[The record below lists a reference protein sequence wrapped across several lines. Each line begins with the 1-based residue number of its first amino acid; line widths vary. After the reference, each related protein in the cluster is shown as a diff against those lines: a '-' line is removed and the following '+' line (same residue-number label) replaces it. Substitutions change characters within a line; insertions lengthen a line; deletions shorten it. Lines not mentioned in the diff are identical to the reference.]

1 MKKTLQEKLLA
12 RQVKTPNGLLY
23 WILMLVVKVLNRKTH
38 TTFRYK
44 ADPRKDREP
53 FIIISNHASRVDYQ
67 FTGPVCYPNKLNYVV
82 GYNEFFRFPACL
94 LLKLAQVIPK
104 KNFTPDLYCMRQM
117 RSIIHRGGH
126 LCIMPEG
133 MSSITGMAQPVMA
146 GTGKFLK
153 MMGVTVYYTKISG
166 GYLTYTK
173 HCLDERVGR
182 VEVTVDR
189 MFTPQELKRL
199 PPQEIEDTMN
209 RLLAHDDYIWN
220 REAQVTFRGKGQ
232 MAKKLDTLLYMCPK
246 CGAMYQ
252 MKCSGNEMRCTAC
265 GNTVSLD
272 ERYNL
277 RPVGEGSVCPELV
290 SDWVLLERKKAEE
303 DVKEP
308 NFTYSGHVRVGK
320 LPEHK
325 TLKGDN
331 TSVIC
336 GEGELRLDH
345 SGLTFAGTVEGK
357 PCSFH
362 LTTEQVPTFGMCTDI
377 SRFYTFVEGEFMEFY
392 PDRQDVLRWDH
403 LTEEMHRICG
413 GKWQNV
419 PYRHS
424 DSLH

>member
-1 MKKTLQEKLLA
+1 MENEYVIEMLNITKEFPGIKANDNITLQLRKGEIHALLGENGA
-12 RQVKTPNGLLY
+12 GKSTLMSILFGLYQPTSGTIKKNGQVVQINTPNDANDLNIGMVHQHFKLVECFSVLDNIILGVEPSKGLFLEKDGARK
-23 WILMLVVKVLNRKTH
+23 KVLELSE
-38 TTFRYK
+38 RYGLK
-44 ADPRKDREP
+44 VEP
-53 FIIISNHASRVDYQ
+53 DALISDITVGMQQRV
-67 FTGPVCYPNKLNYVV
+67 
-82 GYNEFFRFPACL
+82 E
-94 LLKLAQVIPK
+94 I
-104 KNFTPDLYCMRQM
+104 
-117 RSIIHRGGH
+117 
-126 LCIMPEG
+126 
-133 MSSITGMAQPVMA
+133 
-146 GTGKFLK
+146 LK
-153 MMGVTVYYTKISG
+153 MLYRDNEVLIFDEPTAV
-166 GYLTYTK
+166 LT
-173 HCLDERVGR
+173 
-182 VEVTVDR
+182 
-189 MFTPQELKRL
+189 
-199 PPQEIEDTMN
+199 PQEIEDTMN

-303 DVKEP
+303 DVKDP

-357 PCSFH
+357 PYSFH

-403 LTEEMHRICG
+403 LTEEMHRVCG

-419 PYRHS
+419 PYRHC

>member
-23 WILMLVVKVLNRKTH
+23 WILMLVVKVLNGKTH

-67 FTGPVCYPNKLNYVV
+67 FTGPVCYPNRLNYVV

-104 KNFTPDLYCMRQM
+104 KNFTPDLYC
-117 RSIIHRGGH
+117 IHRGGH

-277 RPVGEGSVCPELV
+277 RPVGEGSVCPEL
-290 SDWVLLERKKAEE
+290 KK
-303 DVKEP
+303 
-308 NFTYSGHVRVGK
+308 GGGRC
-320 LPEHK
+320 
-325 TLKGDN
+325 KG
-331 TSVIC
+331 SKFYIQ
-336 GEGELRLDH
+336 R
-345 SGLTFAGTVEGK
+345 
-357 PCSFH
+357 PCS
-362 LTTEQVPTFGMCTDI
+362 
-377 SRFYTFVEGEFMEFY
+377 
-392 PDRQDVLRWDH
+392 
-403 LTEEMHRICG
+403 G
-413 GKWQNV
+413 GQAA
-419 PYRHS
+419 
-424 DSLH
+424 